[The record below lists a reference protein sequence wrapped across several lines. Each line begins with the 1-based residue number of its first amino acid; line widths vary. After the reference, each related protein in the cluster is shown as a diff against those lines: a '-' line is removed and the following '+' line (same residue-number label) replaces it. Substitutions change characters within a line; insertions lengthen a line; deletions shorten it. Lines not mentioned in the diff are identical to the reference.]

1 MKGIFPERRM
11 IRSKIETYIGF
22 AIKAGRYKCGAN
34 AAATLKRAELLVLC
48 HTAAKN
54 SVEECVKLA
63 KRFRC
68 KIVLS
73 RAKTV
78 EELTNKEHCKIL
90 AITDG
95 SLAKAILERLDD
107 EFTEFK
113 WEAE

>member
-1 MKGIFPERRM
+1 MK
-11 IRSKIETYIGF
+11 SKIETYIGF
-22 AIKAGRYKCGAN
+22 SIKAGKFKCGAN

-54 SVEECVKLA
+54 SAEECVKLA
-63 KRFRC
+63 RKFRC

-73 RAKTV
+73 KVKTV
-78 EELTNKEHCKIL
+78 EELTGKEHCKIL

-113 WEAE
+113 WEAKI

>member
-1 MKGIFPERRM
+1 M

-22 AIKAGRYKCGAN
+22 SIKAGKFKCGAN
-34 AAATLKRAELLVLC
+34 AAATLKSAALLVLC

-63 KRFRC
+63 KKFRC
-68 KIVLS
+68 RIVLS
-73 RAKTV
+73 KGKTV
-78 EELTNKEHCKIL
+78 EELTGKEQCKIL

-95 SLAKAILERLDD
+95 SLAQAILGRLDD

-113 WEAE
+113 WEAKR